1 MVDIL
6 NGNAVAHVVVP
17 YGKHAAQDSRIFLLE
32 DSLSHMGRRP
42 LLIEVL
48 SVQVVV
54 VITGSRHNVN
64 QPVGDADELI
74 TLTHHLLGVGI
85 SVVPGTHDNVLRLD
99 GRFAGSMS
107 QSAPYAGL
115 LAVTFHQT
123 DVMVGEGT
131 ELLDYVFLLIGVLIG
146 TDVDTR
152 AAEYGFVALQIFL
165 EEAVHELVSLGI
177 EQVEMV
183 HTILLATY
191 LRLVMGESQRM
202 GRRID
207 FGNNLY
213 ET

>member
-1 MVDIL
+1 
-6 NGNAVAHVVVP
+6 
-17 YGKHAAQDSRIFLLE
+17 
-32 DSLSHMGRRP
+32 
-42 LLIEVL
+42 
-48 SVQVVV
+48 
-54 VITGSRHNVN
+54 
-64 QPVGDADELI
+64 
-74 TLTHHLLGVGI
+74 
-85 SVVPGTHDNVLRLD
+85 
-99 GRFAGSMS
+99 
-107 QSAPYAGL
+107 
-115 LAVTFHQT
+115 
-123 DVMVGEGT
+123 MVGEGT

-152 AAEYGFVALQIFL
+152 AAEYGFVTFQIFL

-207 FGNNLY
+207 FGDNLY